1 MAPPSPHLQDPAPK
15 AAPDPPSPGT
25 TPPSPSS
32 PAAEHGLAR
41 KGNFRR
47 RPTATGREGC
57 GAAGAGEEELS
68 RRPLSGGGAGAA
80 MHEEVIRQRDIELEG
95 KNERIRGLLAEAD
108 ALRARLRK
116 ADAAAAAAAIRAR
129 EATAVAAAAVAVTAI
144 LLLLLLLAWAGW
156 PWPVGE
162 WSPSAG
168 PVSRAAGP
176 RVTGHPYHAAS

>member
-1 MAPPSPHLQDPAPK
+1 MPPQSPPRPEPPASTSPAPPPL
-15 AAPDPPSPGT
+15 GT
-25 TPPSPSS
+25 APPSPSS
-32 PAAEHGLAR
+32 AQPGLQR
-41 KGNFRR
+41 KSSFRR
-47 RPTATGREGC
+47 SPC
-57 GAAGAGEEELS
+57 
-68 RRPLSGGGAGAA
+68 GGGRA
-80 MHEEVIRQRDIELEG
+80 MREEVILQRDIELEG

-144 LLLLLLLAWAGW
+144 LLLLLLLLAWAGW

-168 PVSRAAGP
+168 PVARAAGP
-176 RVTGHPYHAAS
+176 RVVGQAKPSTL